1 MGAMSGAMSGAM
13 NSKMIYAG
21 IGSRKTPHATLAI
34 IKKLAGLLERKGW
47 LLRSGG
53 ADGADIAFEQGVTDP
68 RHRAIFLP
76 GDWFNE
82 RRAGTGGFYDST
94 KLPGWEKAL
103 KTVDRFHPAP
113 DNLSPFGRKLMARN
127 AMQILGPNLDRP
139 ADLVIAWTKSGL
151 MSGGTSQALRIAEEY
166 KVPVINLGSPLYG
179 HLIDGVQSGINAEHV
194 VIQKVMEQCW
204 QLES

>member
-1 MGAMSGAMSGAM
+1 M
-13 NSKMIYAG
+13 NNKKIYAG
-21 IGSRKTPHATLAI
+21 IGSRETPPATLAI
-34 IKKLAGLLERKGW
+34 MRKLAGLLEREGW

-53 ADGADIAFEQGVTDP
+53 ADGADTAFEQGVRNP

-82 RRAGTGGFYDST
+82 RKAGFGGCYDST

-103 KTVDRFHPAP
+103 KTVNRFHPAP
-113 DNLSPFGRKLMARN
+113 NNLSPFARKLMARN
-127 AMQILGPNLDRP
+127 AMQILGPKLNHP
-139 ADLVIAWTKSGL
+139 ADLVIAWTSMGMKT
-151 MSGGTSQALRIAEEY
+151 GGTSQALRIAEEY
-166 KVPVINLGSPLYG
+166 NIKVINLGSPFYSN
-179 HLIDGVQSGINAEHV
+179 LIEGVQSGISEEYV